1 MRNREAG
8 FWGQAWWRF
17 LLEMAE
23 VQDPMGKRDTQDKG
37 PEHYEEMSQSEE
49 VRQIRVGSPS
59 PPGH

>member
-37 PEHYEEMSQSEE
+37 PEHYEEMSQ
-49 VRQIRVGSPS
+49 
-59 PPGH
+59 